1 MITIA
6 EVIETCAKLCEST
19 YEGAFEGT
27 RPCFDTP
34 TECAAAIRAL
44 AAQYEGCIVAEG
56 EPTVLMFKDEDG
68 RDTIMAADSHPY
80 FVDVVQATPLYRAK
94 EPTK

>member
-6 EVIETCAKLCEST
+6 EVIEQCAKECE
-19 YEGAFEGT
+19 EIDANP
-27 RPCFDTP
+27 RVALHHAVV
-34 TECAAAIRAL
+34 CAAAIRAL

-56 EPTVLMFKDEDG
+56 EADAYRWVDHSGFCGSPLTRYADVAPGHLE
-68 RDTIMAADSHPY
+68 TAA
-80 FVDVVQATPLYRAK
+80 VPLYCAK